1 MKHSASILQ
10 IRLDELE
17 ASHAFIALY
26 YTLRAAEHLEEW
38 AKAHDRLGETDEA
51 KGVRRAAGYL
61 YELADEQRK
70 KSELGVGD
78 IT

>member
-1 MKHSASILQ
+1 MKHSTAILQ
-10 IRLDELE
+10 TRLEELE
-17 ASHAFIALY
+17 KAHAFIALY

-38 AKAHDRLGETDEA
+38 VKTHEKLGETEEA
-51 KGVRRAAGYL
+51 KGVSRAAGYL
-61 YELADEQRK
+61 YDLADEQRK